1 MTGGRGLFGPRPFFC
16 TGPAMGDDFT
26 KTLFHPFEAGL
37 LDTPGEDARAL
48 FLNAAPGFRRPQGF
62 EAAITAV
69 QEFRPAF
76 LALQKAGVAVEPEA
90 QGDGYDLALILLGR
104 HRGQNELW
112 LAEAIARVR
121 PGGRVVVAGGKTDGV
136 ASLAKRL
143 AGLGAVEGRASKHH
157 GVVFWLR
164 RDEATAQV
172 AAALAAA
179 NPPLTLEGGFTTV
192 PGLFSHERADAGS
205 RFLADALP
213 AGLKGAAA
221 DFGAGWGYLSVR
233 LAALAP
239 DVAAIDLYEASF
251 AACEVARANLAALA
265 PRAASRVVWCDL
277 LSEQPERRY
286 DLVVMNPPFHH
297 GRAAEP
303 SIGEAMIR
311 AASKALKPGGRLFL
325 VANRPLPY
333 ETALAA
339 HFARHGET
347 ARNEAFKVL
356 WAVR

>member
-1 MTGGRGLFGPRPFFC
+1 MT
-16 TGPAMGDDFT
+16 DDFT

-37 LDTPGEDARAL
+37 IAMPGKEARAL
-48 FLNAAPGFRRPQGF
+48 FLNAAPGFRRPDGF
-62 EAAITAV
+62 AAAISAA
-69 QEFRPAF
+69 QDFRPSF
-76 LALQKAGVAVEPEA
+76 LALEKAGVSVEPQP
-90 QGDGYDLALILLGR
+90 QGESYDLVLILLGR
-104 HRGQNELW
+104 HRGRNELW
-112 LAEAIARVR
+112 LAEALERVR

-136 ASLAKRL
+136 ASLARRV
-143 AGLGAVEGRASKHH
+143 AGLGEVEDRASKHH

-164 RDEATAQV
+164 RGEATAGI
-172 AAALAAA
+172 AATLRAA

-205 RFLADALP
+205 RFLADSLP

-233 LAALAP
+233 LASLAP
-239 DVAAIDLYEASF
+239 DVASVDLYEAGF
-251 AACEVARANLAALA
+251 AACAAAKANMATLA
-265 PRAASRVVWCDL
+265 PRLAARVFWHDL
-277 LSEQPERRY
+277 LAEQPQRRY
-286 DLVVMNPPFHH
+286 DLVVMNPPFHQ

-303 SIGEAMIR
+303 SIGESMIR
-311 AASKALKPGGRLFL
+311 AASKALKPGGRLYL

-333 ETALAA
+333 EATLAA

-347 ARNEAFKVL
+347 ARNERFKVL